1 MEKNNEQNQ
10 ELVVNYTQEHGNA
23 LHTDPTKKTIIAH
36 VVNNEGLWGAGIVV
50 AISRK
55 WKQPEAMYRKLCKKI
70 DKEVLKQ
77 GTVQFVDVAPN
88 VTVCNMFAMDGVAS
102 EANPQPLIYNSL
114 FTCLKSLRMKA
125 ERDNVEVIQ
134 MPKIGSGLARGS
146 WSVIRKLI
154 KLAFNK
160 SPIRIIIRTL

>member
-1 MEKNNEQNQ
+1 MESNNQKNKELEVNFVQ
-10 ELVVNYTQEHGNA
+10 EKGNA

-36 VVNNEGLWGAGIVV
+36 VVNNKGLWGAGIVV
-50 AISRK
+50 AISKK
-55 WKQPEAMYRKLCKKI
+55 WKQPEAMYRILCKKI
-70 DKEVLKQ
+70 DRDVLKQ
-77 GTVQFVDVAPN
+77 GTVQFVDVEPN
-88 VTVCNMFAMDGVAS
+88 ITICNMFAMDGVAS

-114 FTCLKSLRMKA
+114 FTCLKALRMKA

-160 SPIRIIIRTL
+160 SPIQIIVRTL